1 MAHLLT
7 PTAPATPAT
16 PISALLSAKK
26 MCNPIR
32 PLQLTVPVSDKN
44 DAGIDRRSYIIVDV
58 TCRSTVIFGL
68 VAGAVLAGL
77 SLSVGDESANAA
89 GRRPPPKPPAEKK
102 DPNISGLAA
111 KILASKKRKEE
122 MKEAVAKQRQ
132 RGKPVVV
139 N

>member
-1 MAHLLT
+1 MMAHLLT

-26 MCNPIR
+26 MCNTIR
-32 PLQLTVPVSDKN
+32 PLRLTVPVSDKN
-44 DAGIDRRSYIIVDV
+44 DAGIDR
-58 TCRSTVIFGL
+58 RSTVIFGL

>member
-1 MAHLLT
+1 MMAHLLT

-26 MCNPIR
+26 MWNPIR
-32 PLQLTVPVSDKN
+32 PLRLTVPVSDKN
-44 DAGIDRRSYIIVDV
+44 DAGIDR
-58 TCRSTVIFGL
+58 RSTVIFGL

>member
-1 MAHLLT
+1 MMAHLLT

-32 PLQLTVPVSDKN
+32 PLQLTVHVSDKN
-44 DAGIDRRSYIIVDV
+44 DAGIDRRSEHCYIWSGSWCSSSRPEFI
-58 TCRSTVIFGL
+58 G
-68 VAGAVLAGL
+68 
-77 SLSVGDESANAA
+77 GDESANAA

>member
-1 MAHLLT
+1 MMAHLLT

-32 PLQLTVPVSDKN
+32 PLQLTVHVSDKN
-44 DAGIDRRSYIIVDV
+44 DAGIDRSSSRPEFI
-58 TCRSTVIFGL
+58 G
-68 VAGAVLAGL
+68 
-77 SLSVGDESANAA
+77 GDESANAA

>member
-1 MAHLLT
+1 MMAHLLT

-32 PLQLTVPVSDKN
+32 PLQLTVPVSSDKN
-44 DAGIDRRSYIIVDV
+44 DAGIDR
-58 TCRSTVIFGL
+58 RSTVIFGL

>member
-1 MAHLLT
+1 MMAHLLT

-44 DAGIDRRSYIIVDV
+44 DAGIDR
-58 TCRSTVIFGL
+58 RSTVIFGL